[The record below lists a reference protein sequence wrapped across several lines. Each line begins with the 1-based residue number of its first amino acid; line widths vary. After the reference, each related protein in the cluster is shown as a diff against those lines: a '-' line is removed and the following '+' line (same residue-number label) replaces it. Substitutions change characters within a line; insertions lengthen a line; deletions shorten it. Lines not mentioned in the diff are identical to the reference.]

1 MTQLNTLLNG
11 GSALAAVV
19 FAFITCINTAVWYKR
34 TKNKTFISV
43 MFLALACVFGLM
55 GYTLSFLSVLFFGE
69 NIMYLDFYVRLCS
82 YSTLP
87 VGSIAIMNVGWDMFI
102 PSKKYKKALL
112 IAMISIFVFYYI
124 VLYWDI
130 YAVTEVSNTGGSEL
144 IDDWL
149 VPMTIPYFV
158 FLGGTTF
165 TSGMLGISFFNFF
178 RKTSGDI
185 RKRAIILVVASV
197 LLGTAI
203 LMDTVLL
210 VGVIWKD
217 ILFYPRLQVIP
228 GLLFVLIGL
237 KPA

>member
-11 GSALAAVV
+11 ASALAAVI
-19 FAFITCINTAVWYKR
+19 FAFFTLIITVVWYKR

-55 GYTLSFLSVLFFGE
+55 GYSLSFLSILIFGE

-87 VGSIAIMNVGWDMFI
+87 VGSVAIMNVGWDMFI
-102 PSKKYKKALL
+102 PSKKYKNAML
-112 IAMISIFVFYYI
+112 IAMVCIFIFYYI

-130 YAVTEVSNTGGSEL
+130 YAVTGVSNTSGSEL

-149 VPMTIPYFV
+149 IPMTIPYFI
-158 FLGGTTF
+158 FLGGTAF
-165 TSGMLGISFFNFF
+165 TSGMLGIAFFNFF

-185 RKRAIILVVASV
+185 RKRAIILVLASV

-203 LMDTVLL
+203 MMDTALF

>member
-19 FAFITCINTAVWYKR
+19 FAFITCIITAVWYKR

-43 MFLALACVFGLM
+43 FFLALACVFGLM

-69 NIMYLDFYVRLCS
+69 NILYLDFYVRLCS

-165 TSGMLGISFFNFF
+165 TSGMLGISFLNFF